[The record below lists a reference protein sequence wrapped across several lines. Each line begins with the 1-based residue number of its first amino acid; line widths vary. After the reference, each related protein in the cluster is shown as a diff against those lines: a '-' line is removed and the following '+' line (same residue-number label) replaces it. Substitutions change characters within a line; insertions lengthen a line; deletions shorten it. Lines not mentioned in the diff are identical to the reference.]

1 MMRPVAQQHVV
12 PVRSAASSFSA
23 ARLASL
29 AAVVLAGAAL
39 VATAVALAETQAPIY
54 KSALPADH
62 PDIRYADRPVED
74 RVSRLARDVER
85 GAVRFERA
93 ADVGAHLPA
102 LLQRL
107 GLSTASQMLVFSKTS
122 LHAAHIS
129 PSQPRALYF
138 ADDVVAAYVPGAPT
152 IELAAVDPAI
162 GPVFYALSNDTR
174 GQPSIARV
182 TGCLRCHQGPNTAG
196 VPGVYVGSVIPG
208 PTGAPLVGDTA
219 IITDHTTP
227 FRDRWGGWYV
237 TARRGEQPDRAN
249 AVASNPSDPGSLV
262 REAQQNLV
270 SLAGRFPLAD
280 YLAPTSD
287 IVALMVF
294 EHQTQMTN
302 LMTRVAW
309 EVRISGQAP
318 SLDELIAYMLF
329 SNEAPLV
336 EPIEGV
342 SVFAAEFASR
352 RPRDRRGRSLRE
364 LDLRTRLFRYPLSYM
379 IDSAAFAG
387 LPDATRQSIYQRLR
401 TALDTADH
409 PMSAHLSAADRRALV
424 EILRDTHAGF
434 AALATAPPPS
444 APSLSA
450 PQSGTSHR

>member
-1 MMRPVAQQHVV
+1 MRPIAQQHVL
-12 PVRSAASSFSA
+12 PVRSAASVRPAYLLGCA
-23 ARLASL
+23 AAL
-29 AAVVLAGAAL
+29 AAAAVLA
-39 VATAVALAETQAPIY
+39 ATAQAPPPRY
-54 KSALPADH
+54 KNALPIDH
-62 PDIRYADRPVED
+62 PEIRYADRPVDD
-74 RVSRLARDVER
+74 RVSRLARDLER
-85 GAVRFERA
+85 GDFAFARA
-93 ADVGAHLPA
+93 ADVGEHLPA
-102 LLQRL
+102 LLRRL

-129 PSQPRALYF
+129 PEQPRAIYF
-138 ADDVVAAYVPGAPT
+138 ADDVMAAYVPGAPT
-152 IELAAVDPAI
+152 IELAAVDPVI
-162 GPVFYALSNDTR
+162 GPVFYALSNDPR

-208 PTGAPLVGDTA
+208 PAGAPLAGDTA

-249 AVASNPSDPGSLV
+249 AVASNPADPGALV
-262 REAQQNLV
+262 RESRQNLV

-309 EVRISGQAP
+309 EARIGGEAA
-318 SLDELIAYMLF
+318 SLDELVAYMLF
-329 SNEAPLV
+329 RDEAPLV

-342 SVFAAEFASR
+342 SAFAAEFAASGR
-352 RPRDRRGRSLRE
+352 RDARGRSLRD

-379 IDSAAFAG
+379 IDSEAFRA
-387 LPDATRQSIYQRLR
+387 LPASVRAEIYRRLR
-401 TALDTADH
+401 AALAS
-409 PMSAHLSAADRRALV
+409 SAPDSPASHLSAADRQVVLGWIEER
-424 EILRDTHAGF
+424 R
-434 AALATAPPPS
+434 
-444 APSLSA
+444 
-450 PQSGTSHR
+450 

>member
-1 MMRPVAQQHVV
+1 MRPIAQQHVV
-12 PVRSAASSFSA
+12 PVRSAVSVRSA
-23 ARLASL
+23 AYLLGCAAVLFAGAVL
-29 AAVVLAGAAL
+29 AA
-39 VATAVALAETQAPIY
+39 TAQSPPPRY
-54 KSALPADH
+54 KNALPIDH
-62 PDIRYADRPVED
+62 PEIRYADRPVDD
-74 RVSRLARDVER
+74 RVSRLARDLER
-85 GAVRFERA
+85 GAVTFERA
-93 ADVGAHLPA
+93 ADVGDHLPA
-102 LLQRL
+102 LLRQL

-122 LHAAHIS
+122 LHAVHIS
-129 PSQPRALYF
+129 PSQPRAIYF
-138 ADDVVAAYVPGAPT
+138 ADDVMAAYVPGAPT

-162 GPVFYALSNDTR
+162 GPVFYALSNDR
-174 GQPSIARV
+174 HGQPSIARV

-249 AVASNPSDPGSLV
+249 AVASNPSDPGALV
-262 REAQQNLV
+262 RESQQNLL

-294 EHQTQMTN
+294 EHQTQMIN
-302 LMTRVAW
+302 LLTRVAW
-309 EVRISGQAP
+309 ETRIGGDAP

-329 SNEAPLV
+329 RDEAPLV

-342 SVFAAEFASR
+342 SAFAAEFAARGR
-352 RPRDRRGRSLRE
+352 RDAVGRSLRD

-379 IDSAAFAG
+379 IGSDAFRA
-387 LPDATRQSIYQRLR
+387 LPEATRALIYQRLR
-401 TALDTADH
+401 AAFTTPEAGTPA
-409 PMSAHLSAADRRALV
+409 ARLSPADRRAVL
-424 EILRDTHAGF
+424 EILADMDRD
-434 AALATAPPPS
+434 LAHR
-444 APSLSA
+444 
-450 PQSGTSHR
+450 PQ